1 MIVHLAVGQCSY
13 EARLLEGNLWNK
25 CCLKINH
32 HRFPLMRLQ
41 WSLNFQK
48 INPGKFIF
56 SSNHP
61 HRQKQ
66 QNRYLQKNSNQS
78 RIVTEKEIIKPTAW
92 KRGKTGGARLE
103 AFISDW
109 LRRKS
114 DTFLANQ
121 YITNWQSLSC
131 NRYWGRSGPQ
141 FKDAS
146 AKRETSERK
155 EKRKTLIFFNF
166 RSKDQRYN

>member
-25 CCLKINH
+25 CCMKINH

-48 INPGKFIF
+48 IKPGKFIF

-61 HRQKQ
+61 DRQKQ
-66 QNRYLQKNSNQS
+66 QNRYLQKNSNES
-78 RIVTEKEIIKPTAW
+78 RIVTEKGIIKPTAW

-103 AFISDW
+103 SFHFW
-109 LRRKS
+109 LVEKKTWHFFGQS
-114 DTFLANQ
+114 I
-121 YITNWQSLSC
+121 ITNWQSLSC